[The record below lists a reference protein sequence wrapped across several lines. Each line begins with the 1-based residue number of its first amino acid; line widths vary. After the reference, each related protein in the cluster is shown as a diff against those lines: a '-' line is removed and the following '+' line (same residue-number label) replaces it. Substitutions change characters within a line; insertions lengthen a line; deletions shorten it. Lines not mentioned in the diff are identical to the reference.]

1 MLNINFV
8 PDDYVQKRESM
19 RANVM
24 YLILFLVVMIGLGG
38 TFMVLKVRQK
48 AIANQAA
55 IASDMMQKAQKD
67 IAQLEELQAKRKQM
81 MKAALMTAEL
91 IEPAPR
97 TVILAELTNTLP
109 SGASLRNVKLIE
121 KEIAATTAAPASK
134 PSTYDQAQAAS
145 ATATPS
151 APAAPIKPK
160 TETSI
165 EIDGIA
171 PSDIQV
177 AGYIAQLNSSI
188 LFSDVALVLSKEYI
202 KDDVTFR
209 EFKLTAMLKNET
221 HLSKQDIERI
231 RTKRHSLL

>member
-48 AIANQAA
+48 AIANQVAVVTEK
-55 IASDMMQKAQKD
+55 MEKAKKD
-67 IAQLEELQAKRKQM
+67 IAQLEDLQAKRKQM

-91 IEPAPR
+91 IEPTPR

-109 SGASLRNVKLIE
+109 SGASLRNVRLKE
-121 KEIAATTAAPASK
+121 KQPAASSSPK
-134 PSTYDQAQAAS
+134 PSTYDQAKAAGASNPSAQAAV
-145 ATATPS
+145 P
-151 APAAPIKPK
+151 KPDV
-160 TETSI
+160 ETCI

-177 AGYIAQLNSSI
+177 ASYIAQLNNSI
-188 LFSDVALVLSKEYI
+188 LFDNVALVLSKEYVR
-202 KDDVTFR
+202 DEATFR
-209 EFKLTAMLKNET
+209 EFKLTANIKKDI
-221 HLSKQDIERI
+221 HLSKQDVERI
-231 RTKRHSLL
+231 RTKRQSML

>member
-1 MLNINFV
+1 MININFV

-48 AIANQAA
+48 AIANQVAVVTEK
-55 IASDMMQKAQKD
+55 MEKVRKD
-67 IAQLEELQAKRKQM
+67 IVQLEDLQAKRKQM

-91 IEPAPR
+91 IEPTPR
-97 TVILAELTNTLP
+97 TVVLAELTNTLP
-109 SGASLRNVKLIE
+109 SGASLRDVRLKE
-121 KEIAATTAAPASK
+121 KQTVAASSPK
-134 PSTYDQAQAAS
+134 PSSYDQAKAAS
-145 ATATPS
+145 ASNSST
-151 APAAPIKPK
+151 PAAPPKPEV
-160 TETSI
+160 ETCI

-177 AGYIAQLNSSI
+177 AGYISQLNNSI
-188 LFSDVALVLSKEYI
+188 LFDNVALVLSKEYL
-202 KDDVTFR
+202 KDEVAFR
-209 EFKLTAMLKNET
+209 EFKLTASLKKDI

-231 RTKRHSLL
+231 RTKRQSML